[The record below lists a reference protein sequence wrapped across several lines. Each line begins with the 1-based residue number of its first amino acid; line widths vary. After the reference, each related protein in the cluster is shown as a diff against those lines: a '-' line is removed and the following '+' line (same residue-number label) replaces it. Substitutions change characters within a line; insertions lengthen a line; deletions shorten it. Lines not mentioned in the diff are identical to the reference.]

1 MKVIIIDD
9 EPLAREHV
17 KACLKQHPEFKVIG
31 DCGDG
36 FSGIKLIQEFQP
48 DLIFLDIQMPKITGF
63 EMLELLEQPPWV
75 IFTTAFDEYALK
87 AFEAHAIDYLLKPFG
102 QDRFDAAIQKFNL
115 FKPNSVYG
123 ISGKSA
129 EESKRIVLR
138 HQGEIRIIPTK
149 DILSIEAWDD
159 YVKIHTQEQT
169 FVKKQTLSYYEDIL
183 KTESFIRCHR
193 SHLVNI
199 SAITAIEHSGPES
212 WEIRLTNGYHVQA
225 SKSGYAKLQAAL
237 GI

>member
-9 EPLAREHV
+9 EPLARQHV
-17 KACLKQHPEFKVIG
+17 KTCLAAHPEIQVIAE
-31 DCGDG
+31 CGDG
-36 FSGIKLIQEFQP
+36 FSGIKAIQELQP

-63 EMLELLEQPPWV
+63 EMLELIDNPPWV

-102 QDRFDAAIQKFNL
+102 QDRLDAALQKLKL
-115 FKPNSVYG
+115 FKPASVVE
-123 ISGKSA
+123 IAGKSL

-138 HQGEIRIIPTK
+138 HQGEIRIIATK
-149 DILSIEAWDD
+149 DVLSIEAWDD
-159 YVKIHTQEQT
+159 YIKIHTKEQT

-183 KTESFIRCHR
+183 KSESFIRCHR

-199 SAITAIEHSGPES
+199 TAITAIEHSGPES
-212 WEIRLTNGYHVQA
+212 WEIRLTNGQHIQA
-225 SKSGYAKLQAAL
+225 SKTGHNKLKAAL